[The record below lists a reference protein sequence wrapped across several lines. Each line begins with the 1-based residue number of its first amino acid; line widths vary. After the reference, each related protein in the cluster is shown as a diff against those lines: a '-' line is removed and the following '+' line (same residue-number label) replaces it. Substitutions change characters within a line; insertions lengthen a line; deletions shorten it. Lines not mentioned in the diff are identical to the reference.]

1 MSTLG
6 KIFTVLNVVAAIS
19 LCVLAVGF
27 VKSNEEDTAKI
38 KEFDAALKITVEARK
53 ALENTVRIRNS
64 QYDKMVSL
72 NRQDTENKRIAIL
85 ALRTQNDSLDREK
98 QQLDKQLNDFKVAFQ
113 GLDKSLEDLRT
124 ETARLDSAYQ
134 KQITDGTVL
143 RQVNS
148 DMKSRNQDLRQA
160 VLDLRARVRG
170 LEVQLSELQ
179 KESTYLKQHAKVEL
193 PKTVPALPTV
203 PLHGIIREVD
213 NETNV
218 AEISLGS
225 SDQVVE
231 NMKFVVYRGQD
242 FLAELVITT
251 VEENSAVGRLEVKQ
265 TDVRRDDNVTYAVRK

>member
-27 VKSNEEDTAKI
+27 VKSNEGDTAKI
-38 KEFDAALKITVEARK
+38 KRFDAALKITVEARD
-53 ALENTVRIRNS
+53 ALQEVVRVRNS

-72 NRQDTENKRIAIL
+72 HLQDTENKRIAIV
-85 ALRTQNDSLDREK
+85 ALRDQNVALDREK
-98 QQLDKQLNDFKVAFQ
+98 QQLESQLNDLKVSLQ
-113 GLDKSLEDLRT
+113 GLDTSFKNLQT
-124 ETARLDSAYQ
+124 ETAKLDSSYK
-134 KQITDGTVL
+134 KQISDSTVL

-148 DMKSRNQDLRQA
+148 DMKSRNQDLGQA

-170 LEVQLSELQ
+170 LEVQLSESQ
-179 KESTYLKQHAKVEL
+179 KQNTYLKQHAKVEL
-193 PKTVPALPTV
+193 PKSVPALPTV

-242 FLAELVITT
+242 YLADLVITK
-251 VEENSAVGRLEVKQ
+251 VEENSAVGRLEVKR